1 MHVLLSGPLFTVPQG
16 REGSVPAKRCDT
28 LHENWMD
35 VAIQLACEGGL
46 MGEIP
51 VGCVI
56 VRDGEILGQAHNQK
70 ESSHDPTAHAEILA
84 IRRSTRRT
92 GDWQLNDATLY
103 VTLEPCPMCMGAILE
118 ARISKVVFGA
128 ENPERGAAKTCLPL
142 ANFPGLPT
150 RCEVIGGVHQ
160 EKCRDITQRFFKNL
174 RATTERGEVAEP
186 G

>member
-1 MHVLLSGPLFTVPQG
+1 VLLSGPLFTVPIG
-16 REGSVPAKRCDT
+16 RDESVTAKRCST
-28 LHENWMD
+28 LHENWMNQ
-35 VAIQLACEGGL
+35 AIQLAREGGRF
-46 MGEIP
+46 GEIP

-56 VRDGEILGQAHNQK
+56 VCDGEILGQAHNQK
-70 ESSHDPTAHAEILA
+70 ESTNDPTAHAEMIA
-84 IRRSTRRT
+84 IRRATRRKA
-92 GDWQLNDATLY
+92 DWQLTKATLY

-118 ARISKVVFGA
+118 ARISRVVFGA

-150 RCEVIGGVHQ
+150 RCEVLGGVLQ
-160 EKCRDITQRFFKNL
+160 TACRDITQRFFKNL